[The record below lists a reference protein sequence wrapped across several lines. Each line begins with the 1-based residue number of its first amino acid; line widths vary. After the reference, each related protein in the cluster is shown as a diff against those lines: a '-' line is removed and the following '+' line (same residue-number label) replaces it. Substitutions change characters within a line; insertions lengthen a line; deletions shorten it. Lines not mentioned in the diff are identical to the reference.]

1 MAEIR
6 DYSVTADDNNAAS
19 PNGMANGCAPS
30 TVNDTWREG
39 IARMKRWYEDCQGAK
54 TTTGSSNAYLL
65 AASRVVASYAAG
77 DAYMFKANHTNT
89 SAGSTLNVDSV
100 GAKAIVT
107 PTGAAIAAGSITSG
121 GVYLVAYE
129 ASVDKFMLIGG
140 SHSGGDNPFIYNS
153 SPTLTLENS
162 TSEDTSGGRE
172 SQVVFKGL
180 QSGSEESTLGKIT
193 VSHDGSSDDQK
204 GKVEIAVND
213 GSDNDTPTTALTISS
228 NLTVTTNGD
237 LTVADDLSLSSD
249 AAVINMGADNDVTLT
264 HVADTGVTL
273 SAGTNDT
280 VLQIDSNTDDAGSA
294 PKLVLNRTRDNPA
307 DNDQGGVIKFDM
319 ENNNNTQFNAA
330 NIFSKVT
337 DIANGSEDSE
347 LHFQTITAGSN
358 ADALVLAGGRIA
370 SSAYSPAG
378 SIVQVVQNTTV
389 GQATTSSTSAVD
401 ITNFTV
407 DITPSSTSNRVI
419 VMFSANHQYSL
430 VSGANV
436 QYWHKFIGGNLAV
449 SGKLIPGQPWA
460 GITVASGGGGIQ
472 ATGSYAWIGMDNPES
487 TSAVTYKVQHYVTN
501 ASSTGYCY
509 YGQIVAMEVQV

>member
-6 DYSVTADDNNAAS
+6 DYSVTADDNNASS

-77 DAYMFKANHTNT
+77 DAYMFKATHTNT

-129 ASVDKFMLIGG
+129 ASADKFMLIGG

-204 GKVEIAVND
+204 GKIEIAVND

-228 NLTVTTNGD
+228 NLTVTANGD

-249 AAVINMGADNDVTLT
+249 AAVVNFGSDSDVTLT

-280 VLQIDSNTDDAGSA
+280 VLQIDSNNADAGSA
-294 PKLVLNRTRDNPA
+294 PKLVLNRTTDSPA
-307 DNDQGGVIKFDM
+307 DNDQIAAWNFRC
-319 ENNNNTQFNAA
+319 NNSIGAEWEALRFFVNAKDVTNN
-330 NIFSKVT
+330 
-337 DIANGSEDSE
+337 SEDSE
-347 LHFQTITAGSN
+347 AK
-358 ADALVLAGGRIA
+358 
-370 SSAYSPAG
+370 
-378 SIVQVVQNTTV
+378 
-389 GQATTSSTSAVD
+389 
-401 ITNFTV
+401 FTV
-407 DITPSSTSNRVI
+407 KNNGSDV
-419 VMFSANHQYSL
+419 
-430 VSGANV
+430 
-436 QYWHKFIGGNLAV
+436 
-449 SGKLIPGQPWA
+449 
-460 GITVASGGGGIQ
+460 
-472 ATGSYAWIGMDNPES
+472 TGYL
-487 TSAVTYKVQHYVTN
+487 
-501 ASSTGYCY
+501 SSTGAWTDGSDSAFKTYEGTAHSIYGGTDGKVITDKLKSLNVGRY
-509 YGQIVAMEVQV
+509 YTKGIASDKIPTAERHISPTAQDFYNAFGTGTELSGLGGEITKGDGTKETIHASLAPKDIASVGLMAIKELIARIETLETEVAALKE

>member
-6 DYSVTADDNNAAS
+6 DYSVTADDNNASS

-129 ASVDKFMLIGG
+129 ASADKFMLIGG

-180 QSGSEESTLGKIT
+180 QSGSEESTLAKIT
-193 VSHDGSSDDQK
+193 ASHDGSSDDQK

-213 GSDNDTPTTALTISS
+213 GSDNAAPPTALTISS
-228 NLTVTTNGD
+228 NLTVTANGD

-249 AAVINMGADNDVTLT
+249 AAVVNFGSDSDVTLT

-280 VLQIDSNTDDAGSA
+280 VLQIDSNNADAGSA
-294 PKLVLNRTRDNPA
+294 PKLVLNRTTDSPA

-319 ENNNNTQFNAA
+319 ENDNNQQFNAA
-330 NIFSKVT
+330 NIFAKAT
-337 DIANGSEDSE
+337 DVSDTTEDSS
-347 LHFQTITAGSN
+347 LHFQTITAGSS
-358 ADALVLAGGRIA
+358 ADALVLAGGRIN
-370 SSAYSPAG
+370 SSAYSPPG
-378 SIVQVVQNTTV
+378 SVVQVVV
-389 GQATTSSTSAVD
+389 SAAASAFTTST
-401 ITNFTV
+401 
-407 DITPSSTSNRVI
+407 
-419 VMFSANHQYSL
+419 SL
-430 VSGANV
+430 V
-436 QYWHKFIGGNLAV
+436 
-449 SGKLIPGQPWA
+449 
-460 GITVASGGGGIQ
+460 
-472 ATGSYAWIGMDNPES
+472 D
-487 TSAVTYKVQHYVTN
+487 VTN
-501 ASSTGYCY
+501 ASVAITPASSSNKIFVIASIDGFQAGVTSVNQLYQQNLYRTISGSDTVLSTRFLSSQSGSGGLQI
-509 YGQIVAMEVQV
+509 YGGIAHAILDAPSTTSEITYKLQHKVSNSGGSAGVNSSSYIIAMEVQV

>member
-129 ASVDKFMLIGG
+129 ASADKFMLIGG

-249 AAVINMGADNDVTLT
+249 AAVVNFGSDSDVTLT

-307 DNDQGGVIKFDM
+307 NDDQGGVIKFDM
-319 ENNNNTQFNAA
+319 ENNNNQQFNAA

-337 DIANGSEDSE
+337 DIADGSEDSE
-347 LHFQTITAGSN
+347 LHFQTITAGAS
-358 ADALVLAGGRIA
+358 ADALVLAGGRIS

-378 SIVQVVQNTTV
+378 SIVQVVTSASF
-389 GQATTSSTSAVD
+389 GAGTTSTSFVD
-401 ITNFTV
+401 ITNASV
-407 DITPSSTSNRVI
+407 AITPASSSNKIFVIANVDSFQGGVTSVNQIYTQQLYKSVGGSTTVLTTRYI
-419 VMFSANHQYSL
+419 SSQ
-430 VSGANV
+430 SGAGGLQMYASTAHAV
-436 QYWHKFIGGNLAV
+436 LDSPSTTSEITYKIQHKV
-449 SGKLIPGQPWA
+449 SN
-460 GITVASGGGGIQ
+460 
-472 ATGSYAWIGMDNPES
+472 TGSSGYAN
-487 TSAVTYKVQHYVTN
+487 
-501 ASSTGYCY
+501 SSGNY
-509 YGQIVAMEVQV
+509 IIAMEVQV